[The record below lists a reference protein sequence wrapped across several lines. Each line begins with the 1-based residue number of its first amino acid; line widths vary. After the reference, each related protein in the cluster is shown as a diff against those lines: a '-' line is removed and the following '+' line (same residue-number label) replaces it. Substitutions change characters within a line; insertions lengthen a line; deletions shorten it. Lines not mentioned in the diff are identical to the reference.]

1 MFISVSRD
9 SFNRGLL
16 VQLII
21 YETKNVN
28 FECLCLALSQVNEAA
43 TCESSGSHE
52 KRMHTAGPVVKNP
65 PANTGDIGS
74 NPGLGRCHVPK
85 SN

>member
-1 MFISVSRD
+1 M
-9 SFNRGLL
+9 
-16 VQLII
+16 
-21 YETKNVN
+21 N

-65 PANTGDIGS
+65 PANAGDMASVTGKNKI
-74 NPGLGRCHVPK
+74 
-85 SN
+85 